1 MAWTGRNAPPNRFSN
16 VTFWR
21 THPTRHL
28 RLAALIFGLGYFVDA
43 GTALA
48 EEVVNGAADMKAF
61 PASQIFTFLLL
72 MLGPFKIIGPF
83 LKITNGADAGLTY
96 RIAMWST
103 LFSALA
109 LLFAAFLGERIL
121 SQYGIPLP
129 ILALSAGIIL
139 FLVAL
144 NAILEQFAPPA
155 PHNDRPLSEAT
166 PTINLALTPLA
177 LPTIITPYGIAAF
190 VVFLAFAPDRRGQ
203 LIIGAIVVAIML
215 LNLIVMVAAR
225 HLPSFLGVLLQIL
238 GAVLGVVQVA
248 LGLKIMNNS
257 LKALG
262 VM

>member
-1 MAWTGRNAPPNRFSN
+1 
-16 VTFWR
+16 
-21 THPTRHL
+21 
-28 RLAALIFGLGYFVDA
+28 
-43 GTALA
+43 LA
-48 EEVVNGAADMKAF
+48 EEVVNGAVDMKAF
-61 PASQIFTFLLL
+61 PVTQIFTFLFL

-83 LKITNGADAGLTY
+83 LKITNGADAGLTH

-109 LLFAAFLGERIL
+109 LLFAAFLGESIL
-121 SQYGIPLP
+121 SKYGIPLP

-144 NAILEQFAPPA
+144 KAILEQFAPPA
-155 PHNDRPLSEAT
+155 SHNDGHLSEAA
-166 PTINLALTPLA
+166 PTISLALTPLA
-177 LPTIITPYGIAAF
+177 FPTIVTPYGIAAL
-190 VVFLAFAPDRRGQ
+190 VVFLAFAQDVRGQ

-215 LNLIVMVAAR
+215 LNFIVMVAAR

-248 LGLKIMNNS
+248 LGLQIINNS

-262 VM
+262 AI